1 LTRVAR
7 RGLTPILVLCLA
19 ACATAPEYENFKRV
33 MERQVGK
40 SIDDADAYPVF
51 YRLRQTNSKPLPNGN
66 TQQQYAAGRN
76 GRCQLNFEVAPIT
89 RQIVRWTLEGSERDC
104 VIETRPG

>member
-1 LTRVAR
+1 MFLRAAGPV
-7 RGLTPILVLCLA
+7 ILLLLA
-19 ACATAPEYENFKRV
+19 ACATSPEQENFKRV
-33 MERQVGK
+33 MDRQVGK

-76 GRCQLNFEVAPIT
+76 GRCELSFEVAPLT
-89 RQIVRWTLEGSERDC
+89 RQILRWSSDGKDRDC
-104 VIETRPG
+104 VIQPRDP